1 MRSLR
6 IDMNELESAFEMKR
20 EHFLRS
26 YLDLQTGQILI
37 VAVGEYAE
45 EEDEEKAEQIDSDIS
60 RYMALEPD
68 VDVRPSI
75 GDAGE
80 FAESVEDER
89 FRRRLQAA
97 LEQRRGAFRQFLE
110 VLHEESG
117 EIERWHHVRRQRL
130 RENIVAWF
138 AQKGIA
144 ILHEP
149 LPPYQPRNDV
159 RRHLLAGAVAF
170 TDRARQ
176 IPGVTRIALVGS
188 ICTPKRAPNDV
199 DLLVTVSTT
208 DAIPGVAAAG
218 RKFKGH
224 AQNLNRGAD
233 VFLADSANRY
243 LGRTCPWRECAP
255 GIRQRC
261 EAQTCGGHLYDDL
274 HILTLPA
281 SVIATPPLVIWPE
294 PVAHGE
300 LPPDVHEAFNLGV
313 SR

>member
-1 MRSLR
+1 
-6 IDMNELESAFEMKR
+6 MNDLESAFEMTR

-26 YLDLQTGQILI
+26 YLDLQTGQVLI

-45 EEDEEKAEQIDSDIS
+45 EEDEEKAERIDSDMT
-60 RYMALEPD
+60 RYMVLEGD
-68 VDVRPSI
+68 ADFRPSI
-75 GDAGE
+75 DDARE
-80 FAESVEDER
+80 FVKSVEDER

-97 LEQRRGAFRQFLE
+97 LEQRRGAFRQFLD

-130 RENIVAWF
+130 REHIVGWF

-149 LPPYQPRNDV
+149 LPPYQPRHDV

-170 TDRARQ
+170 TERARK
-176 IPGVTRIALVGS
+176 IAGVTRIALIGS

-199 DLLVTVSTT
+199 DLLVTMATT
-208 DAIPGVAAAG
+208 DAVPDVAAAG
-218 RKFKGH
+218 RKLKGH
-224 AQNLNRGAD
+224 AQTLNRGAD
-233 VFLADSANRY
+233 VFLSDSANRY

-281 SVIATPPLVIWPE
+281 PVIATPPLVIWPE
-294 PVAHGE
+294 PVAHGD
-300 LPPDVHEAFNLGV
+300 LPPDVREAFGLAV
-313 SR
+313 TR